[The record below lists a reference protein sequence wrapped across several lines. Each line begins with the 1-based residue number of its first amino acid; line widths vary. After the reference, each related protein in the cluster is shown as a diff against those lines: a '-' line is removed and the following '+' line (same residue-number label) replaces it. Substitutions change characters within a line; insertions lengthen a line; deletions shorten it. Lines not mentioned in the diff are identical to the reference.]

1 MRNELLDKDESEAFS
16 RYLQRRGNRVHRPR
30 LVTSSFSIQV
40 EISLCVTITS
50 GRLTNDRKIRFICA
64 ACLLFKTEE
73 NMNTPR
79 SEDAYAFPG
88 SRCFW
93 EPITNCDQF
102 RALVSLLAIPNMK
115 SFGKRSGLRCTAWF
129 GGPLSPHRRGRQD
142 RHRAALFAHE
152 SSSFAYRLPQRV
164 GHWELAYKRND
175 CKSDLTSYSHG
186 SSCNL
191 FHFDKVR
198 HAYSNNGSNDA
209 VCHNHVK

>member
-115 SFGKRSGLRCTAWF
+115 SFGKRSGLRCTAWL
-129 GGPLSPHRRGRQD
+129 GGLC
-142 RHRAALFAHE
+142 RHIVEA
-152 SSSFAYRLPQRV
+152 
-164 GHWELAYKRND
+164 GKI
-175 CKSDLTSYSHG
+175 G
-186 SSCNL
+186 I
-191 FHFDKVR
+191 VR
-198 HAYSNNGSNDA
+198 HFLPMNQVASPIDYHRGLGIGNWHTNA
-209 VCHNHVK
+209 TIAKAI